1 MPGAELHLFTGAATY
16 GSVGDKKADAMA
28 VVIKQAESLEG
39 QGVLVRGP
47 VSKTV
52 LIEEFKAARCMLYR
66 GDINETFC
74 LAVGEAQASG
84 VPTVV
89 RDLGSVIERIKDGET
104 GFVAKSDQAFVGNAI
119 ALLSD
124 EWLWKSQHNAA
135 LKLQRSWLWPDA
147 AERFERLIGN

>member
-1 MPGAELHLFTGAATY
+1 
-16 GSVGDKKADAMA
+16 
-28 VVIKQAESLEG
+28 
-39 QGVLVRGP
+39 
-47 VSKTV
+47 
-52 LIEEFKAARCMLYR
+52 MLYR